1 MSEHKMACAD
11 GRWRSLVHVHCESD
25 ISLFE
30 IVFSYTLHL
39 LKNVTNFEISGS
51 LGEGA
56 LTDVVD
62 LLEIEDAVQDSF
74 GLVESLLRNALPLSV
89 QMAVKLLQVD
99 EGDFAGLLNLA
110 HNLLSEVVEVFF
122 GVHELLEVD
131 HGVEVTHHK

>member
-1 MSEHKMACAD
+1 
-11 GRWRSLVHVHCESD
+11 
-25 ISLFE
+25 
-30 IVFSYTLHL
+30 L